1 MTAKPSRAAAGCARA
16 KGMVVCVRRLA
27 SEMGGAVAG
36 AILVGTTVLG
46 GGAADR
52 NDVIVRCPPRKTA
65 FVRTL
70 FQAASWCLI
79 LYMGSFA
86 TTTHPGISCR
96 LAFLP

>member
-1 MTAKPSRAAAGCARA
+1 MLVEPSRAVAGCARA

-27 SEMGGAVAG
+27 SQLDGAALGAV
-36 AILVGTTVLG
+36 LVAATVFG
-46 GGAADR
+46 GGSAGK
-52 NDVIVRCPPRKTA
+52 NDVIVRCPPRRTTFA
-65 FVRTL
+65 RTL

-79 LYMGSFA
+79 LYRGSFA